1 PINVRTMDEP
11 ETSGVVVTHVGAQ
24 GDAAPPPLSEKHHE
38 GEDDGDT
45 LMCRVCRGDEGDLY
59 YPCLCTGSI
68 KYVHQE
74 CLVEWLKY
82 SKKEVCEL
90 CNHKYS
96 FEPIYRSDMPKALPI
111 GEIIRGLLLSVRNF
125 LKTWLIYTIVMFAW
139 LGIVPITA
147 SRVFTAVF
155 SGSIQSLLMLPISL
169 FSSEMV
175 VQDVAKGCLLL
186 FVFVCAFISMLWLR
200 EQILH
205 GGPAEWLQLDE
216 DAEEGE
222 EAGAMLEGNEA
233 APAAEG
239 GEEEGE
245 ELEGDEDDLDD
256 TQDDEEEE
264 GEEHQPAAV
273 GAVGAR
279 LGNML
284 RVARGVEGRVAA
296 VVNAIVDA
304 AGAED
309 EEPGNQLVPVEGPQ
323 AGDAAAGAAEGGAA
337 AGVDAAAP
345 AAEGDWANN
354 WERLGDELTWQRLLG
369 LDGSFVFIEHVF
381 WVISLN
387 TLFTFLFAFF
397 PYKLGHLALLLTGM
411 TPAYFSSAASVFTGY
426 AIISFTVFIMHRVV
440 RLLRMKNFLK
450 GLGVVYL
457 SLKVFMLVLV
467 EIGFFP
473 VLCGCWLDICS
484 LKLFASTYSSR
495 IAAFT
500 SAPVASV
507 FLHWMIGMVY
517 VFYSASFVILLREI
531 LRPGVLWFM
540 RNLND
545 PEFNPIQE
553 MIEQPLLKHLRRLGA
568 SMILFFSAIML
579 VVFAP
584 LQLIDKFM
592 PGVLPYNMSLTAET
606 PLSELSVELLI
617 LQVVLPALLEQTQ
630 ARVMIKEMVKLW
642 CAGVGLLLELDE
654 YLLPPDEDEGIPLDE
669 NPQPRPA
676 PAPGAPGEDP
686 VAAAAAAGG
695 GGLAAEHQALLL
707 VRDPATPATPFV
719 KPPYFAARI
728 VALLA
733 ALAATTV
740 LASLVCFVG
749 PVILGRSLIGWMSG
763 HRNVHELYTS
773 AVGFYV
779 IWMVLRGLMMV
790 AEWVPQGAR
799 RIAAAV
805 WDLFI
810 VGLKLLI
817 VAIPLIV
824 VIPTVFG
831 VYFQLVFL
839 APSKVS
845 SAQTPLLFPWQDWA
859 MGILHTK
866 IFGAAVMMGPDWFL
880 KAAFDRMYNNG
891 VMGIRVGHTY
901 RNIVLPILM
910 FMGLQISAPYTW
922 ANAIVW
928 AVGLSEEDAVV
939 LVRIS
944 YPVVLLVGLA
954 LSFVHWQY
962 ARLMKLA
969 EKIRNDKYLVG
980 TKLMNYEKR
989 EEEKKESQLA
999 LPAPE
1004 MEEVEEREE
1013 GVREEEM
1020 EERREEQEE
1029 HENAEVLE
1037 EDAPL
1042 LHEERAVDVQ

>member
-1 PINVRTMDEP
+1 
-11 ETSGVVVTHVGAQ
+11 Q
-24 GDAAPPPLSEKHHE
+24 
-38 GEDDGDT
+38 
-45 LMCRVCRGDEGDLY
+45 
-59 YPCLCTGSI
+59 
-68 KYVHQE
+68 
-74 CLVEWLKY
+74 
-82 SKKEVCEL
+82 VCEL

-96 FEPIYRSDMPKALPI
+96 FEPIYRPDMPKALPV
-111 GEIIRGLLLSVRNF
+111 GEIIRGLLVSVRNF
-125 LKTWLIYTIVMFAW
+125 LRTWLIYTIVMLAW
-139 LGIVPITA
+139 LGVVPITA

-155 SGSIQSLLMLPISL
+155 SGSIQSLLMLPLSL
-169 FSSEMV
+169 FSTELI

-186 FVFVCAFISMLWLR
+186 FIFVCAFISMLWLR

-216 DAEEGE
+216 GEEEAEGAPAQEGDADAPAADAAEGE
-222 EAGAMLEGNEA
+222 EEQ
-233 APAAEG
+233 
-239 GEEEGE
+239 
-245 ELEGDEDDLDD
+245 GDD
-256 TQDDEEEE
+256 DDEEED
-264 GEEHQPAAV
+264 GEDEEEEEQEEERQPPV
-273 GAVGAR
+273 GAVEGR
-279 LGNML
+279 IENML
-284 RVARGVEGRVAA
+284 RVARGVEDRVAA
-296 VVNAIVDA
+296 VMNAIVDA
-304 AGAED
+304 AVAED
-309 EEPGNQLVPVEGPQ
+309 EDPGNQMVAVEG
-323 AGDAAAGAAEGGAA
+323 GDGGAA
-337 AGVDAAAP
+337 AEGANEAAPGGAAAAAAP
-345 AAEGDWANN
+345 AGEGDWANN

-369 LDGSFVFIEHVF
+369 LDGSLVFIEHVF

-397 PYKLGHLALLLTGM
+397 PYKLGHLALLLTGA
-411 TPAYFSSAASVFTGY
+411 TPTYFSSAAAVFTGY
-426 AIISFTVFIMHRVV
+426 AIISFTVFLMHRVV

-467 EIGFFP
+467 EIGIFP

-553 MIEQPLLKHLRRLGA
+553 MIEQPLIKHLRRLGA

-584 LQLIDKFM
+584 LQLIDKFL

-630 ARVMIKEMVKLW
+630 ARVMIKELIKLW
-642 CAGVGLLLELDE
+642 CAVIGRMLELDD
-654 YLLPPDEDEGIPLDE
+654 YLLPIDEDEGIPLGPDNGPE
-669 NPQPRPA
+669 PRPA
-676 PAPGAPGEDP
+676 AAAGAAGDEPAGG
-686 VAAAAAAGG
+686 AAAAAGG

-707 VRDPATPATPFV
+707 VRDPLTPPTPFV

-733 ALAATTV
+733 ALAGTTV
-740 LASLVCFVG
+740 LSSLVCFVG
-749 PVILGRSLIGWMSG
+749 PVLLGRTLIGKMSG

-779 IWMVLRGLMMV
+779 IWMVLRALMMV

-799 RIAAAV
+799 RIAVAV
-805 WDLFI
+805 WDLFL
-810 VGLKLLI
+810 VAMKLLI

-824 VIPTVFG
+824 IIPTVFG

-880 KAAFDRMYNNG
+880 KTAFDRMYNNG
-891 VMGIRVGHTY
+891 VMGIRVLPTY
-901 RNIVLPILM
+901 RDIVIPVLM

-922 ANAIVW
+922 ASGIVYL
-928 AVGLSEEDAVV
+928 AGLSEEDAVV
-939 LVRIS
+939 LIRIS
-944 YPVVLLVGLA
+944 YPVVMLVGLA
-954 LSFVHWQY
+954 LSFIHWQY
-962 ARLMKLA
+962 ARLMRLA

-989 EEEKKESQLA
+989 KEEERREQLA
-999 LPAPE
+999 LPPPE
-1004 MEEVEEREE
+1004 E
-1013 GVREEEM
+1013 
-1020 EERREEQEE
+1020 REEQEE
-1029 HENAEVLE
+1029 VREGDGEDRREEEQEEGGDADIF

-1042 LHEERAVDVQ
+1042 LHDERPVDVQ

>member
-1 PINVRTMDEP
+1 ILRPKGVLIMDEP
-11 ETSGVVVTHVGAQ
+11 ETSGVVVPFDNAH
-24 GDAAPPPLSEKHHE
+24 GDSVPPPSSDKHLD

-45 LMCRVCRGDEGDLY
+45 LMCRVCRGDDGDLY

-74 CLVEWLKY
+74 CLLEWLKY

-96 FEPIYRSDMPKALPI
+96 FEPIYRPDMPKALPI
-111 GEIIRGLLLSVRNF
+111 GEIIRGLLVSVRNF
-125 LKTWLIYTIVMFAW
+125 LKTWLIYTIVIIAW
-139 LGIVPITA
+139 LGVVPITA

-155 SGSIQSLLMLPISL
+155 SGSIQSLLLLPLALI
-169 FSSEMV
+169 SSEGIIH
-175 VQDVAKGCLLL
+175 DVAKGCILLL
-186 FVFVCAFISMLWLR
+186 VFVCSFISMLWLR

-216 DAEEGE
+216 EE
-222 EAGAMLEGNEA
+222 
-233 APAAEG
+233 
-239 GEEEGE
+239 
-245 ELEGDEDDLDD
+245 
-256 TQDDEEEE
+256 EEEE
-264 GEEHQPAAV
+264 GEAAPAQDGNAEEGGAAEGEEEEMEDEDEQPELEDAFEEEQPPAEGRV
-273 GAVGAR
+273 ENMIR
-279 LGNML
+279 L
-284 RVARGVEGRVAA
+284 ARGMEDRVAA

-304 AGAED
+304 AVAED
-309 EEPGNQLVPVEGPQ
+309 EDPGNQLVPVEGG
-323 AGDAAAGAAEGGAA
+323 AGDGPNGAAAAEGDQAAGAA
-337 AGVDAAAP
+337 AAAP
-345 AAEGDWANN
+345 AGEGEWANN

-397 PYKLGHLALLLTGM
+397 PYKLGLFALACTGM
-411 TPAYFSSAASVFTGY
+411 TPTYFSSAAAVFSGY
-426 AIISFTVFIMHRVV
+426 AIISFFVFIMHRVV

-467 EIGFFP
+467 EIGIFP

-531 LRPGVLWFM
+531 VRPGVLWFM

-553 MIEQPLLKHLRRLGA
+553 MIEQPLMKHLRRLGA

-584 LQLIDKFM
+584 LQLIDKFL

-630 ARVMIKEMVKLW
+630 ARVMIKELVKLW
-642 CAGVGLLLELDE
+642 CACIGRVLELDE
-654 YLLPPDEDEGIPLDE
+654 YLLPMEEDEGIPLGPD
-669 NPQPRPA
+669 NPPLRG
-676 PAPGAPGEDP
+676 GAAGAAGDDP
-686 VAAAAAAGG
+686 VAAAAAGG

-707 VRDPATPATPFV
+707 VRDPAMPATPFV
-719 KPPYFAARI
+719 KPPYFGARI

-733 ALAATTV
+733 ALAVTTV

-749 PVILGRSLIGWMSG
+749 PVLLGRSLIGRLSG

-779 IWMVLRGLMMV
+779 IWMVLRALMMV

-799 RIAAAV
+799 RIASAI

-810 VGLKLLI
+810 VAMKLLV

-824 VIPTVFG
+824 IIPTVFG

-880 KAAFDRMYNNG
+880 KTAFDRMYNNG
-891 VMGIRVGHTY
+891 VMGIRVLPTY
-901 RNIVLPILM
+901 RDIVLPILM

-922 ANAIVW
+922 ASALVW
-928 AVGLSEEDAVV
+928 AAGLTEEEGVV
-939 LVRIS
+939 LIRIS

-954 LSFVHWQY
+954 LSFIHWQY
-962 ARLMKLA
+962 ARLMRLA

-989 EEEKKESQLA
+989 KEEERREQLA

-1004 MEEVEEREE
+1004 EDNVEMERGAEMRDEVMEEEQIE
-1013 GVREEEM
+1013 GDVD
-1020 EERREEQEE
+1020 
-1029 HENAEVLE
+1029 LF

-1042 LHEERAVDVQ
+1042 LPEERPVDVQ